1 MHVCFRQKAFFRS
14 CSNVSRVALY
24 CCCIFFT
31 GLAMLRIENKWVEMQ
46 QTKIE
51 LEQENAKLV
60 QQVYDLQIQLTEKE
74 VEVIREIE
82 RNKELTNRLIKRNGV
97 SCDRNRPCEK
107 TAKHV
112 YAVADFSES
121 LGEEVE
127 KIKGVMDRGLSKFE
141 KVYLE
146 VDRLSESQR
155 LLEIAE
161 RNLDKRVQELA
172 ESITHDCPHC
182 SAGSSQ
188 AREVTGMDETD
199 KEKAV
204 LQHKANLEITSV
216 RGDESKPAKAMKMFK
231 RALPSV
237 YGVFCCSCRALVL
250 FLLTFLVTGV
260 LFHFLLVSS
269 SFRLPSSPAE
279 DYYGVDLFA
288 LWSYFINWLFYLMVT
303 I

>member
-1 MHVCFRQKAFFRS
+1 
-14 CSNVSRVALY
+14 
-24 CCCIFFT
+24 
-31 GLAMLRIENKWVEMQ
+31 MLRIENKWVEMQ

-82 RNKELTNRLIKRNGV
+82 RNRELTNRLIKRNGV
-97 SCDRNRPCEK
+97 SCDRNHPCEK

-112 YAVADFSES
+112 NAVADFSES

-155 LLEIAE
+155 SLEIAE

-216 RGDESKPAKAMKMFK
+216 GGDESKSAKAMKMFK